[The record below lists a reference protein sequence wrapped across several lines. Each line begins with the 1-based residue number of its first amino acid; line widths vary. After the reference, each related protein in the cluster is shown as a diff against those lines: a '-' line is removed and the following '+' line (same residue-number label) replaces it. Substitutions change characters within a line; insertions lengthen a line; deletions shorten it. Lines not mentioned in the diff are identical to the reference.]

1 MRSFLSA
8 IAVVIALSAVFYLTL
23 ETSIQ
28 QRADEA
34 FASHSGVRI
43 PEHGQTHNLVG
54 TDWSSS
60 TKH

>member
-1 MRSFLSA
+1 MRSFFSA
-8 IAVVIALSAVFYLTL
+8 LAVVIALSAVFYFTL

-34 FASHSGVRI
+34 FSSRSGVRI
-43 PEHGQTHNLVG
+43 PGHGQTHNLVG

-60 TKH
+60 TRH